1 MLYSPP
7 RKIKESF
14 LNKSWDI
21 LITCV
26 KVGGGDCEG
35 EGGVPLPPRLLSH
48 LHEQEAEQGLPLP
61 VQVATL
67 PLPVQVATLPLPV
80 QVASCLCI
88 LPLPVQVASCLYS
101 LLLPCCLPRLL
112 YSTYILL
119 FCVRLSIAGYLNRI
133 HRTL

>member
-67 PLPVQVATLPLPV
+67 PLPVQVA
-80 QVASCLCI
+80 SCLCI

-101 LLLPCCLPRLL
+101 LLLPCSLPRLL

-133 HRTL
+133 HRIL